1 MQLSSFRR
9 EIGKVQ
15 VLQEN
20 FRRFSSEDGYADTKN
35 SEVCIGPVDSAGVLT
50 VPNHGMHFLNLALA
64 SLWVE
69 DRVPCSHS
77 AGALMK
83 QSRS

>member
-9 EIGKVQ
+9 ENGKVH

-50 VPNHGMHFLNLALA
+50 PNHGMHFLNLALA
-64 SLWVE
+64 SLS
-69 DRVPCSHS
+69 RRPCP
-77 AGALMK
+77 M
-83 QSRS
+83 